1 MTIGRA
7 IRWRAWG
14 ADAFAEA
21 HAARRPVLL
30 SIHVAWSAAC
40 RHMDDETFAD
50 PAVVALVDDHL
61 IPIRVDADQRPDI
74 GERYSLGGWPTT
86 VFLTPDGE
94 CLGGGTFVEPDRLRA
109 ALEDVSASFES
120 RRDEIW
126 RSGLEARRRR
136 AATVHASAGLD
147 DTAPARVAMR
157 LRETFDETWA
167 GFGLGVK
174 VPDEAPLAF
183 ALRHGVATGD
193 EGLVEIAI
201 RTLDRIG
208 WSDLS
213 DGESGAF
220 RRACAT
226 RDWRLPEPACLTF
239 MQADLVRLFLD
250 ASALLG
256 DADYADRARAGL
268 AFVEGALL
276 DRSRPGVAAS
286 AEIADGSPVRVDRTC
301 YTDVNARVVRACLAA
316 GRAFDEPRFA
326 EMAVGI
332 VERLVPAVYAPGA
345 GVAHWLDAEGRPRG
359 RGLLGDQVHVSAALL
374 DAAGTTGSSVYLELA
389 EELMRSCLRR
399 ARRPPRVRSARS
411 RSHARRR
418 RRHRPDGRA
427 AGAVRAEL

>member
-1 MTIGRA
+1 MMGVRHAPARLRARGSPHYTDVCMTIGRA

-40 RHMDDETFAD
+40 RQMDDETFAD
-50 PAVVALVDDHL
+50 PAVVALVDDRL
-61 IPIRVDADQRPDI
+61 VPIRVDADQRPDI

-183 ALRHGVATGD
+183 ALRHGVAT
-193 EGLVEIAI
+193 V
-201 RTLDRIG
+201 
-208 WSDLS
+208 
-213 DGESGAF
+213 
-220 RRACAT
+220 T
-226 RDWRLPEPACLTF
+226 RDW
-239 MQADLVRLFLD
+239 
-250 ASALLG
+250 S
-256 DADYADRARAGL
+256 
-268 AFVEGALL
+268 
-276 DRSRPGVAAS
+276 RS
-286 AEIADGSPVRVDRTC
+286 
-301 YTDVNARVVRACLAA
+301 
-316 GRAFDEPRFA
+316 
-326 EMAVGI
+326 
-332 VERLVPAVYAPGA
+332 
-345 GVAHWLDAEGRPRG
+345 
-359 RGLLGDQVHVSAALL
+359 
-374 DAAGTTGSSVYLELA
+374 
-389 EELMRSCLRR
+389 
-399 ARRPPRVRSARS
+399 RSARS
-411 RSHARRR
+411 IGSGGATCPTASRGRFGARAPPGTGG
-418 RRHRPDGRA
+418 RPSPPA
-427 AGAVRAEL
+427 